1 MIIIQYYI
9 VWNFWV
15 DWTITRSSLPSRSR
29 RLFHETLP
37 PVITRRNIFL
47 CHTNNLASNIYS
59 PRKYKPHHHLF
70 PLIPTLYT
78 FMFWSIWSVP
88 PICSYCIECMITFG
102 QGTDILFSTREYRL
116 TSFTGFNPCTLD
128 ATVMA
133 LLSVIS
139 NQNYVIFFAFCKI
152 NCSSFLLT
160 ALLRIRWGQVKV
172 LLYQSRTSIPRRHD
186 FFQEEGG

>member
-15 DWTITRSSLPSRSR
+15 DWTKTRSSLPSRSR
-29 RLFHETLP
+29 RLFHE
-37 PVITRRNIFL
+37 I
-47 CHTNNLASNIYS
+47 CHRLSPGEIYFCAIPIILQSNIYS

-102 QGTDILFSTREYRL
+102 QGTVVLFSTREYRL
-116 TSFTGFNPCTLD
+116 TSFTGFNPYTLD

-133 LLSVIS
+133 LVSVIS
-139 NQNYVIFFAFCKI
+139 NQSYVIFFAFCKI

-160 ALLRIRWGQVKV
+160 ALLRIRQ
-172 LLYQSRTSIPRRHD
+172 RTSQSSALP
-186 FFQEEGG
+186 E